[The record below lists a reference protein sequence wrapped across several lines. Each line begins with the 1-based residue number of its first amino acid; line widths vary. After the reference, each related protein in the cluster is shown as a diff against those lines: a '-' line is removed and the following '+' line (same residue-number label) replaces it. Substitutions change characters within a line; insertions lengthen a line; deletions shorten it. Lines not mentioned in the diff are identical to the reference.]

1 MQLVVTDTTVL
12 FPGLIDPNSLYRKL
26 LVVFAWGKLHTDL
39 RAVEEEQLEI
49 DRLLAR
55 SPEAEQS
62 GRPEPGQ
69 LEAQARQRIAVLER
83 HLPAQTP
90 KDFGLVVSPPIT
102 REVLDITIGERSS
115 LGGQDPDLAH
125 AAVASAAAVS
135 SAQIVEGFDDVPHY
149 TEGRD
154 RKDDPIIHTAVLA
167 GAEWILSQ
175 DKKHIALDH
184 RKPTVY
190 TDPHTRQ
197 EHKAVSLGYFLNDVL
212 CSGVHFNIDD
222 LKSIDGSLL
231 GLVVQDATDSKSWSR
246 WS

>member
-1 MQLVVTDTTVL
+1 VQLVVADTTVL
-12 FPGLIDPNSLYRKL
+12 FPGLIDPDSLYRKL
-26 LVVFAWGKLHTDL
+26 LVVFAWGKLHADL
-39 RAVEEEQLEI
+39 RAVTEEQAEI

-55 SPEAEQS
+55 TPGTQQ
-62 GRPEPGQ
+62 GGHPDPGQ
-69 LEAQARQRIAVLER
+69 LEAQVRQRIALIED

-102 REVLDITIGERSS
+102 QEVLDITIGDRSA
-115 LGGQDPDLAH
+115 LGGRSPELAH

-135 SAQIVEGFDDVPHY
+135 TAQIVDDFDDVPHY

-184 RKPTVY
+184 RKPTIY
-190 TDPHTRQ
+190 ADPHTRRQ
-197 EHKAVSLGYFLNDVL
+197 HKAVSLGYFLNEVL
-212 CSGVHFNIDD
+212 CSGIHFSVDD
-222 LKSIDGSLL
+222 LKSIDGNFLAL
-231 GLVVQDATDSKSWSR
+231 AVQSTGCVNAEPK
-246 WS
+246 